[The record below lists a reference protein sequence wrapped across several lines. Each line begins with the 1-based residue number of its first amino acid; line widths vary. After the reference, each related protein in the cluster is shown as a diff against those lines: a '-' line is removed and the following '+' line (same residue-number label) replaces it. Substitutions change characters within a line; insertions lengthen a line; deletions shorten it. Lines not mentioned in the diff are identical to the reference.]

1 MGGLLSALFSSGA
14 IGGSS
19 AKRDRSEVL
28 DAYGD
33 LGNVFNF
40 ALPAGKAA
48 FTTGQQG
55 YQAGQGDLS
64 TASGYLKQLT
74 TGGPASTNA
83 AIAPERAQV
92 LSANDA
98 AKRQLAASG
107 TARGGGT
114 AGVNQARDAATQGKI
129 DEALFGL
136 RPAAAG
142 ELAKVGSAEGQL
154 GLGETGLG
162 LESAATAGKTATALG
177 DLAAE
182 ERGQSTK
189 IHQDAVNDI
198 AGGIENVLGDILSG
212 SSLSDITKGVFG

>member
-1 MGGLLSALFSSGA
+1 MGGLLQALFSTGA
-14 IGGSS
+14 IGGDS
-19 AKRDRSEVL
+19 AKRDRSDYL
-28 DAYGD
+28 NASTD
-33 LGNVFNF
+33 LRNVYNF
-40 ALPAGKAA
+40 GLPAGKAA

-55 YQAGQGDLS
+55 YQAGQSDLG
-64 TASGYLKQLT
+64 TASGYLKSLT

-154 GLGETGLG
+154 GLGETGAG
-162 LESAATAGKTATALG
+162 LEAAGLAEKAGAE
-177 DLAAE
+177 AAE
-182 ERGQSTK
+182 EARLEQGQDVKQHQQAVDTLSNGIMSTL
-189 IHQDAVNDI
+189 
-198 AGGIENVLGDILSG
+198 AGIME
-212 SSLSDITKGVFG
+212 FA